1 MLDFKQSYFD
11 LFSLP
16 EQFIIDESQL
26 SLSFR
31 TLQAKYH
38 PDRFINE
45 DDQQRRIALQTTG
58 FINEAHETLLSSRLR
73 ARYLLTLKDVD
84 FDDEVDTTHD
94 GAFLMHQMEIRE
106 ALEDVRTAD
115 DPLARIDDIAQ
126 EISGE
131 ADALKDDFIKK
142 VEEGKLDCAKDVVLK
157 MKFFERLC
165 QESRRLTEELEDELF

>member
-131 ADALKDDFIKK
+131 ADALKDDFIEK